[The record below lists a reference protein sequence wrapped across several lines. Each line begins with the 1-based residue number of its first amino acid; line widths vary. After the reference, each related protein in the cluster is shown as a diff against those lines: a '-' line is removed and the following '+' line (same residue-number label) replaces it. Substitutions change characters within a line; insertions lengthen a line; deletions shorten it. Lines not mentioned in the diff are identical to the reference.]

1 MYKKGEIKLIK
12 NISLMTVDKKHK
24 FYQAEML
31 SRKILYNFAWYYKSK
46 NPSMHGN
53 LGNLIYYI

>member
-1 MYKKGEIKLIK
+1 MKLKLIVKNLSKRKNECTKKGEIKLIK

-31 SRKILYNFAWYYKSK
+31 SRKILYSFA
-46 NPSMHGN
+46 
-53 LGNLIYYI
+53 